1 MLNISSRRNAASA
14 FTLIELLVVIAII
27 AILAAIL
34 FPVFG
39 RARENARRSSCQS
52 NLKQVTLAVTQ
63 YAQDYD
69 ERYIPIRISTSN
81 YFSWPVVVA
90 PYLKSTQVL
99 VCPSAFQKTSGSVDV
114 VTTYTYNWFV
124 GTAVGASGTT
134 AAKMLSDIPLPSQSP
149 MFIDSGGTTQAN
161 RGLYFILPST
171 QPGSVVLGR
180 IASSGGSA
188 STYAGAVPYS
198 RHFDG
203 ANIAYTDGHV
213 KWAKFIGGMNLDSS
227 TPTGT
232 AFGTLDPY
240 FTGKT
245 NQPGPPMKDL
255 DYTCD
260 GRLGDDASAS
270 PSTAGKWD

>member
-1 MLNISSRRNAASA
+1 MSFFTSPSTRARRA

-52 NLKQVTLAVTQ
+52 NLKQIALAVTQ

-69 ERYIPIRISTSN
+69 ERYIPIRTSATS
-81 YFSWPVVVA
+81 YFSWPAVVA

-99 VCPSAFQKTSGSVDV
+99 ACPSAFQKSAGAVDV
-114 VTTYTYNWFV
+114 ITTYTYNWFV
-124 GTAVGASGTT
+124 GIKVGGTD
-134 AAKMLSDIPLPSQSP
+134 AKMLADIPLPAQSP
-149 MFIDSGGTTQAN
+149 MFIDAGGTTQPN
-161 RGLYFILPST
+161 QGLYFILPDT
-171 QPGSVVLGR
+171 QPGTSVLGR
-180 IASSGGSA
+180 IAANGMGASG
-188 STYAGAVPYS
+188 YAGAVPLR

-203 ANIAYTDGHV
+203 ANMAYTDGHV
-213 KWAKFIGGMNLDSS
+213 KWSRFSDGGMALNAGMPATS
-227 TPTGT
+227 P
-232 AFGTLDPY
+232 AFGAIDTY
-240 FTGKT
+240 FTGYS

-260 GRLGDDASAS
+260 GRLGDDAANG
-270 PSTAGKWD
+270 TAGKWD